1 MVITYSVFFWGMK
14 SRTVPS
20 LPYRDISSQLGLW
33 TWFPLNLQGS
43 KMFKAQEYGTGI
55 SLYFRFT
62 ISLVTAMMFAALLTL
77 PLLILNSTGTGLTDV
92 DVGAGEPGFFAVSS
106 IGNFL
111 SSSDGSISLSKFDI
125 SPADISFWP
134 WKNNDVCSRSA
145 SIWALVQPALVINM
159 VIICYYSWWMLVIN
173 GD

>member
-1 MVITYSVFFWGMK
+1 
-14 SRTVPS
+14 
-20 LPYRDISSQLGLW
+20 
-33 TWFPLNLQGS
+33 
-43 KMFKAQEYGTGI
+43 MFKAQEYGTGI

-62 ISLVTAMMFAALLTL
+62 ISLGTAMMFAALLTL

-134 WKNNDVCSRSA
+134 
-145 SIWALVQPALVINM
+145 
-159 VIICYYSWWMLVIN
+159 
-173 GD
+173 